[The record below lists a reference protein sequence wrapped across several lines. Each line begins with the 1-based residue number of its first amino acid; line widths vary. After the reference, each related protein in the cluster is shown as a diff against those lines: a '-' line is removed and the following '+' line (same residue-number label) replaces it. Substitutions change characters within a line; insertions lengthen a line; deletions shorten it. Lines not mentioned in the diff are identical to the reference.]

1 MDQPFLR
8 MVQATAFATVLAIS
22 PALLHAQDEP
32 ARTLFTNCNVFDG
45 VSDELAEGRNVLVE
59 DDLISAIGGED
70 LADESAEL
78 IDCDG
83 RTLMPG
89 LIESHVHLNM
99 QHMVG
104 GYDTFEHRDWQEVGA
119 MAAFTAQSILMDGFT
134 TVRDVGALHAGIR
147 RAVDSGF
154 AIGPRI
160 YNAGAVI
167 SQTSGHGDWR
177 LKGQNTLDSRYT
189 NKVAQLGLAFVVD
202 GHDAT
207 LSAARQNL
215 ANGASLNKMMMSGGV
230 FSSKDGLHTIQA
242 TDEEVTAVVR
252 ASNDWGTYATAHV
265 NNPSDIQRGLRLGL
279 GEIMHGQ
286 FLDEETAKM
295 MVKAKVFYNPQLS
308 VSSLEAIER
317 TFGPEPSVN
326 KSKSLRVGEGM
337 ARIPDILLKFPKL
350 LEKTTFGVDTVTV
363 TPANAIRNRDHEI
376 WFWADKF
383 GNLQTLKSMTS
394 IGGQLAAL
402 TGGQNPYPAGPL
414 GVIEVGAYADILL
427 IDGNP
432 LEDITLIGGSEE
444 LFDAPDRKPGD
455 IPAMHLIMKGG
466 VIFKNTV
473 RSKE

>member
-1 MDQPFLR
+1 MKLSRFVGAL
-8 MVQATAFATVLAIS
+8 ATAMSLVATAAWS
-22 PALLHAQDEP
+22 QDAP
-32 ARTLFTNCNVFDG
+32 MPILFTNVNVFDG
-45 VSDELAEGRNVLVE
+45 VSPDLIENANVLVE
-59 DDLISAIGGED
+59 GNLISAVSTEPLAAANARIIDGG
-70 LADESAEL
+70 
-78 IDCDG
+78 G

-104 GYDTFEHRDWQEVGA
+104 GYDTFESRDWQEVGA

-147 RAVDSGF
+147 RAVDQGY

-177 LKGQNTLDSRYT
+177 LKGQNTLASRYT
-189 NKVAQLGLAFVVD
+189 HKVAQLGLSFIVD

-286 FLDEETAKM
+286 FLDEETAAM
-295 MVKAKVFYNPQLS
+295 MVEAGVFYNPQLS

-317 TFGPEPSVN
+317 TFGPEDSVN
-326 KSKSLRVGEGM
+326 KTKSLRVGEGM
-337 ARIPDILLKFPKL
+337 ARIPDILLKFPELMK
-350 LEKTTFGVDTVTV
+350 KTTFGVDTVTV

-394 IGGQLAAL
+394 IGGDLAAL
-402 TGGQNPYPAGPL
+402 TGGQNPYPAGAL
-414 GVIEVGAYADILL
+414 GVIQEGAYADVLL

-455 IPAMHLIMKGG
+455 LPAMDLIMKDG
-466 VIFKNTV
+466 VIYKNTLN
-473 RSKE
+473 